1 VTPRRELIDC
11 GTTEENMH
19 TPAHPTLS
27 RWFWTLALVS
37 SLVFPAVDL
46 SAQAAPTPTPT
57 ATLNVKVKTVEVL
70 KSGSTITVNPEKVK
84 LKRKEEIVVWVTNG
98 TSIKIDFKPGN
109 PPPGNP
115 FTDLTCK
122 GRFCGALTPP
132 DVLGIFNY
140 KVTVDGV
147 VLDPNVEVVP

>member
-1 VTPRRELIDC
+1 MPK
-11 GTTEENMH
+11 TT
-19 TPAHPTLS
+19 HPTQS
-27 RWFWTLALVS
+27 RWFWTFVLVS
-37 SLVFPAVDL
+37 SLVFPAL
-46 SAQAAPTPTPT
+46 ELGAQTTPTTQTTPT
-57 ATLNVKVKTVEVL
+57 ATLKVKVKLVEVT
-70 KSGSTITVNPEKVK
+70 KSGTALTVNPVKVK

-98 TSIKIDFKPGN
+98 QSLKIEFKKGN

-122 GRFCGALTPP
+122 GRFCGVLTPP
-132 DVLGIFNY
+132 DVAPGVFNY